1 MTDDILSNILLDVDS
16 YKACHAF
23 CYPPGTEYV
32 YSYIESRGGRFDR
45 TVMFGLQMWLKRY
58 MSAPITQAMVDEAA
72 EFWAAHGEPF
82 NRDGWEY
89 IVNELKGRLPVVIRA
104 VPEGTVVPTRNVLLT
119 IENTDSRCFWLT
131 SFLETSLLRAVW
143 YPTTVSTVSWHAR
156 QIIMTALERSSDDP
170 AGQIGFKLHDFG
182 ARGVSSRESAG
193 IGGAAHLVN
202 FQGSDTVT
210 GVLYANR
217 FYNTPMAGFSIPAAE
232 HSTITSWGRSREAD
246 AYANMINTFGKPGA
260 LVAVVSDSYDIMN
273 AAREIWGGELRQL
286 VLESGATLVV
296 RPDSGDPLVVPVDV
310 VEALGERF
318 GYTVNSK
325 GYKVLPACV
334 RVIQGDGI
342 TIESLPVILENLMAR
357 GWSADN
363 IAFGMGGGLLQQV
376 NRDTLK
382 FAMKC
387 SAAEINGEWID
398 VYKDPVSDPGKRSKR
413 GRITLW
419 TSGGEFETA
428 VAAPGRWTDRGMGWS
443 DALVTVWRDGD
454 LLVDT
459 AFDEVRARAAL

>member
-1 MTDDILSNILLDVDS
+1 MLDSILLDTDS
-16 YKACHAF
+16 YKSSHAF
-23 CYPPGTEYV
+23 QYPPGTEYV
-32 YSYIESRGGRFDR
+32 YSYIESRGGKFDR
-45 TVMFGLQMWLKRY
+45 TMVFGLQMWLKRY
-58 MSAPITQAMVDEAA
+58 MSRPVTSAMVDEAA

-82 NRDGWEY
+82 YREGWDY
-89 IVNELKGRLPVVIRA
+89 IVNELGGWLPVEIRA
-104 VPEGTVVPTRNVLLT
+104 VPEGTVVPVHNVILT
-119 IENTDSRCFWLT
+119 VVNTDPRCFWLT
-131 SFLETSLLRAVW
+131 SFLETPLLRAIW
-143 YPTTVSTVSWHAR
+143 YPTTVGTVSWQAK
-156 QIIMTALERSSDDP
+156 QIIRGALEKSAEDVD
-170 AGQIGFKLHDFG
+170 GQLPFKLHDFG
-182 ARGVSSRESAG
+182 ARGVSSKESAG

-232 HSTITSWGRSREAD
+232 HSTMTSWGRSREAD

-260 LVAVVSDSYDIMN
+260 LVAVVSDSYDIMH

-310 VEALGERF
+310 IEALGDKF

-325 GYKVLPACV
+325 GYKVLPGSV

-342 TIESLPVILENLMAR
+342 TVESLPVILENLMAR

-363 IAFGMGGGLLQQV
+363 IAFGMGGGLLQLV
-376 NRDTLK
+376 NRDTQK

-387 SAAEINGEWID
+387 SAAQIDGEWID
-398 VYKDPVSDPGKRSKR
+398 VYKDPAGDPGKRSKR
-413 GRITLW
+413 GRVTLW

-428 VAAPGRWTDRGMGWS
+428 VTAPTRWTDHGTGWS
-443 DALVTVWRDGD
+443 DALITVWCNGT

-459 AFDEVRARAAL
+459 TFDDVRARSNM